1 MYRLPTSFALLA
13 ALILLGDP
21 AVAQQ
26 RFNGNWTVEAVPE
39 KGACKRARRYAIAI
53 ENGSIRNTGR
63 RRVPVTTTG
72 GLEESGRI
80 RGSIQSGKTRVDVA
94 GSLSGRSGSGNW
106 VIAGRVTCSG
116 RWTAE
121 KRS

>member
-1 MYRLPTSFALLA
+1 MYRLLTSFALPA
-13 ALILLGDP
+13 ASILLGDP
-21 AVAQQ
+21 TVAQQ
-26 RFNGNWTVEAVPE
+26 HFDGNWTVKAVPE
-39 KGACKRARRYAIAI
+39 KGACKSARRYAVGI
-53 ENGSIRNTGR
+53 ENGSIRNPGS
-63 RRVPVTTTG
+63 RRVLVTTTG

>member
-1 MYRLPTSFALLA
+1 MYRLLASLALPA

-21 AVAQQ
+21 ALAQQ
-26 RFNGNWTVEAVPE
+26 RFDGSWTVEAVPE
-39 KGACKRARRYAIAI
+39 KGVCQRARRYAVAI
-53 ENGSIRNTGR
+53 QNGSIRNAGT
-63 RRVPVTTTG
+63 RRVRVTTTG

-94 GSLSGRSGSGNW
+94 GSLSGRSGSGDW
-106 VIAGRVTCSG
+106 AIAGRVTCSG

>member
-94 GSLSGRSGSGNW
+94 GNLSGRSGSGDW
-106 VIAGRVTCSG
+106 VVAGRVTCSG

-121 KRS
+121 RRS